1 VQLMGRLMDIK
12 MFRERNPLPLGLIV
26 VVWLVASVLLVMNVS
41 SVMRLWGRHYEAV
54 LPEAAGL
61 SAGDPVRVS
70 GLHVG
75 RVDSVELGS
84 KGVVVEFTIS
94 ETGVELGDETRAEV
108 SVDTVLGDKALQ
120 LVSEGDGMLAEG
132 ATIPVERTSAPY
144 DVTEALSDLQTETSA
159 IDVDKV
165 AGALEQVART
175 VEGATPELR
184 QALRGVS
191 RISATISGRDQA
203 LRRLLDNADR
213 FTDILADRSGDM
225 TALIRQGNLLFA
237 ELAARRDDISSLL
250 ANLSSMAQ
258 QLSGFVKDNQT
269 ELGPALDG
277 LNQVIRTLRDNKQNI
292 SATLTGLAGYATGL
306 GEVVSSGQYFTAY
319 LQNLLPGNMLQ
330 PDLDGLLID
339 PELLRN
345 PGDH

>member
-1 VQLMGRLMDIK
+1 MNFK

-26 VVWLVASVLLVMNVS
+26 VVWLVASVLLVLNVS
-41 SVMRLWGRHYEAV
+41 SVMRIWGRHYEAV

-61 SAGDPVRVS
+61 TAGNPVRVS
-70 GLHVG
+70 GMDVG
-75 RVDSVELGS
+75 RVDSVELDPDS
-84 KGVVVEFTIS
+84 AGVLVEFTIS
-94 ETGVELGDETRAEV
+94 ESAVDLGDQTTAEV

-120 LVSEGDGMLAEG
+120 LTSAGAGELAEG
-132 ATIPVERTSAPY
+132 ATIPIERTSAPY
-144 DVTEALSDLQTETSA
+144 DVTEALSDLQGEAKA

-175 VEGATPELR
+175 VQGATPDLR
-184 QALRGVS
+184 HALRGVS
-191 RISATISGRDQA
+191 RISATISGRDEA
-203 LRRLLDNADR
+203 LRQLLDNADQ

-250 ANLSSMAQ
+250 SNLSAMSR
-258 QLSGFVKDNQT
+258 QLSGFVKDNEA

-277 LNQVIRTLRDNKQNI
+277 LNRVIATLADNKQDI
-292 SATLTGLAGYATGL
+292 SATLSGLSVYATGL
-306 GEVVSSGQYFTAY
+306 GEVVSSGEYFSAY

-339 PELLRN
+339 PELLR
-345 PGDH
+345 PTGDH